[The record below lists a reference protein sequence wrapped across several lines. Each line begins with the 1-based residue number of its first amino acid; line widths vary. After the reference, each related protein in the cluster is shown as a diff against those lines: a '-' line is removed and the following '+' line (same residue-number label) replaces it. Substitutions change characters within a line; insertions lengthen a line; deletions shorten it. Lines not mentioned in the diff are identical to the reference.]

1 MRGKKYYIAFD
12 RYEQGAMINAL
23 NEKRKRLIV
32 EGKYT
37 DAVDELIIKICNA
50 KTKNFKI
57 I

>member
-1 MRGKKYYIAFD
+1 MKEKKYYIAFD
-12 RYEQGAMINAL
+12 RYEQGTMIYAL
-23 NEKRKRLIV
+23 NEMRNRLI
-32 EGKYT
+32 EEDRYT

>member
-23 NEKRKRLIV
+23 NEMRKRLIV

>member
-1 MRGKKYYIAFD
+1 MRGKKYYIASD

-23 NEKRKRLIV
+23 NEMRKRLIV

-37 DAVDELIIKICNA
+37 IKICNA
-50 KTKNFKI
+50 KIKNFKI